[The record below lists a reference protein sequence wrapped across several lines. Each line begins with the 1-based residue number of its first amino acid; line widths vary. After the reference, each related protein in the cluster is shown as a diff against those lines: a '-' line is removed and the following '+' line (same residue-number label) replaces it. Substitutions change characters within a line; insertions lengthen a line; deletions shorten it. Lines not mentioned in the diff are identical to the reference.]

1 MNVTKSMNMTIT
13 LRCKQQL
20 SDYRYPAE
28 PQLTA
33 RDNPAEPQL
42 TALKD
47 PAELFVDRPRF

>member
-1 MNVTKSMNMTIT
+1 MNMTIT